1 MDRKK
6 HYVYDPMYQEYLH
19 ETVLNII
26 KGKLT
31 ENSTEEE
38 QVELYKKAH
47 IEAEGMLN
55 RMLNVYSETLLIE
68 ELKKNIEN
76 EVR

>member
-1 MDRKK
+1 MTRKK

-26 KGKLT
+26 KGKIT
-31 ENSTEEE
+31 ESTSEDE

-55 RMLNVYSETLLIE
+55 SMLNVYSETLLIHDINQI
-68 ELKKNIEN
+68 LKN
-76 EVR
+76 ETK

>member
-55 RMLNVYSETLLIE
+55 KMLNVYSETLLIE

>member
-1 MDRKK
+1 MDNKR

-19 ETVLNII
+19 ETVLNIV
-26 KGKLT
+26 KGKQT

-38 QVELYKKAH
+38 QIEIYKKAH

-55 RMLNVYSETLLIE
+55 SMLNVYSETLLMDEIKKKIE
-68 ELKKNIEN
+68 DEI
-76 EVR
+76 R

>member
-1 MDRKK
+1 MTIKK

-26 KGKLT
+26 KGRIT
-31 ENSTEEE
+31 ESTSEDE

-55 RMLNVYSETLLIE
+55 SMLNVYSDTLLID
-68 ELKKNIEN
+68 ELRKKIEN
-76 EVR
+76 EIR

>member
-68 ELKKNIEN
+68 ELKKNIGN